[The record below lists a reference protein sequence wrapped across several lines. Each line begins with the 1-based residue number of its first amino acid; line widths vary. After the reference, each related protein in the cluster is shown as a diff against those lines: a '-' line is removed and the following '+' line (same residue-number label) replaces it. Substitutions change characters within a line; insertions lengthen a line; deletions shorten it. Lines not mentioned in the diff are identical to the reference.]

1 MLSKMLNMPEAKRYL
16 DEPKIKYTFRHI
28 VENNPT
34 YEELNEWYLRSNMP
48 LKKFFNT
55 SGNMY
60 KKMNLKEKHQ

>member
-1 MLSKMLNMPEAKRYL
+1 MLNMPEAKRYL

-48 LKKFFNT
+48 LKKIF
-55 SGNMY
+55 
-60 KKMNLKEKHQ
+60 